1 MTWHRFAFYDDKTQR
16 NPRPNKVLYLAALTY
31 NKKIGH
37 ESSLDII
44 LTLDVDIL
52 FLHIEKMYH
61 TRQGVSESYIS
72 KLIRLAMYRTS
83 KYWHKN

>member
-1 MTWHRFAFYDDKTQR
+1 
-16 NPRPNKVLYLAALTY
+16 
-31 NKKIGH
+31 
-37 ESSLDII
+37 
-44 LTLDVDIL
+44 
-52 FLHIEKMYH
+52 MYH